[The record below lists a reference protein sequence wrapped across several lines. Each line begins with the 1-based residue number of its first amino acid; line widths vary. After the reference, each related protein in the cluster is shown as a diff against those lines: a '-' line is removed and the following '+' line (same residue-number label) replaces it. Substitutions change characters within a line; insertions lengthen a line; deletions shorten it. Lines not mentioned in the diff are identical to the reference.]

1 MFAQNF
7 KSIFVFLVIFSI
19 RFVFCIVV
27 GWLLLFAIPFIF
39 CTTTD
44 NLNTLEG
51 FYIVERIDGD
61 LLEFYSVARELEV
74 YGADNEVLAEKVV
87 IVARIGEVIFLWVCP
102 ALGIIWGFSQSRFWS
117 RVRIKAHPSKICPD
131 TCTN

>member
-1 MFAQNF
+1 MFAQKF
-7 KSIFVFLVIFSI
+7 KSIFVFWVIFSI

-27 GWLLLFAIPFIF
+27 GWLLLFAIPFFF

-61 LLEFYSVARELEV
+61 LLEFYSVAQELEV
-74 YGADNEVLAEKVV
+74 YGADNEVLGGKSCYCCSYWKGDFLMGMSSSRNYLGFFTK
-87 IVARIGEVIFLWVCP
+87 RILE
-102 ALGIIWGFSQSRFWS
+102 SR
-117 RVRIKAHPSKICPD
+117 
-131 TCTN
+131 